1 MDYDVKIMIGR
12 KRYGGERREE
22 GRLTRS
28 QYR

>member
-22 GRLTRS
+22 GLTRS